1 MTLSPE
7 PLPREGSVAKLD
19 SLHQADVLLRDF
31 FRREMPAPWPAW
43 QPPVEADVAKPKK
56 HKALGRSYVALA
68 ASVLALIGIL
78 SLTGEMMRVAPAPK
92 SETVVQPLPTDDG
105 KAEKPSNNGRRIRPA
120 PATNSSQPGPLH
132 KELNSSHWD
141 LPRNR

>member
-7 PLPREGSVAKLD
+7 PLPRAGSVAKLD

-43 QPPVEADVAKPKK
+43 QPPVETAVAKPKK
-56 HKALGRSYVALA
+56 RKVLGRSYVALA
-68 ASVLALIGIL
+68 ASVLALIGVL

-92 SETVVQPLPTDDG
+92 PEMAVQPLPPGDG
-105 KAEKPSNNGRRIRPA
+105 KAEKPSNNGRRIRPG
-120 PATNSSQPGPLH
+120 PATNSSRPGTSH
-132 KELNSSHWD
+132 KELNSPKWD